1 MNENEKYNFSGK
13 TDCMCGSLSNSG
25 TFLCDSRKIFLE
37 FQQLKREFFR
47 KFYDAYSSE
56 EWNPNEILIVC
67 KFTVWRTRG
76 KIYKAKHNSIE
87 SLSLPQCAMPSSF
100 SLWNARFC
108 VAAALVGWSSFISFS
123 TIESVVRNMKIAG
136 LSSLTTNW
144 TFSHLTESCESKK
157 LRVFP
162 SFFFS
167 AIEQLLPS
175 NSARGSFK
183 LSNKRCGIFE
193 YFLLYHVHVP
203 TINLLLQ
210 IFPLKLLLL
219 LQFSRPRTTQYV
231 KRGGMMK
238 TECRSIRV
246 WNLNF
251 IIHSVAVEW

>member
-100 SLWNARFC
+100 SLWNARFLC
-108 VAAALVGWSSFISFS
+108 CCCSGWLVQFHQFQHNRISSQKYENCGTFISHNKLDFF
-123 TIESVVRNMKIAG
+123 T
-136 LSSLTTNW
+136 
-144 TFSHLTESCESKK
+144 SHRELWK
-157 LRVFP
+157 
-162 SFFFS
+162 
-167 AIEQLLPS
+167 
-175 NSARGSFK
+175 
-183 LSNKRCGIFE
+183 
-193 YFLLYHVHVP
+193 
-203 TINLLLQ
+203 
-210 IFPLKLLLL
+210 
-219 LQFSRPRTTQYV
+219 
-231 KRGGMMK
+231 
-238 TECRSIRV
+238 
-246 WNLNF
+246 
-251 IIHSVAVEW
+251 